1 MVTTAPPP
9 EMAIEKPP
17 VKESRA
23 GADGRKA
30 EKDGSA
36 EPGST
41 ARRGKRRR
49 STRGIE
55 SLSSVERF
63 FLTKNCS
70 NGIPELE
77 LEVED
82 ENTAMVEALKTG
94 MTYIILSEWRPTVDN
109 TTRGRPIIT
118 KEAISKAR

>member
-9 EMAIEKPP
+9 EMAIEKSP

-36 EPGST
+36 EPGSS

-49 STRGIE
+49 ITPVNRSP
-55 SLSSVERF
+55 SSIQRF
-63 FLTKNCS
+63 FLTKDGS
-70 NGIPELE
+70 NGVPELDR
-77 LEVED
+77 EVED
-82 ENTAMVEALKTG
+82 ENTAMIEALKTG
-94 MTYIILSEWRPTVDN
+94 VTYIMLSEWRPTVDN
-109 TTRGRPIIT
+109 TTKGRPVVT
-118 KEAISKAR
+118 KELVSKGK